1 MNPRQTFL
9 RFLTALGVVLLA
21 SGILLPR
28 RYNFSYPAKLGPV
41 FDARV
46 KGEHI
51 QGIERSQ
58 PNFVLL
64 GDSTL
69 YEGVDPVLLAAG
81 LGQPVY
87 EMATPGSGTAAWY
100 LQMKNIILESTH
112 RPKYVIIFFRNTM
125 LTVPQYRTTGRY
137 FALLDD
143 YATKNEALVSDLAF
157 VNQMSPLERFAE
169 QYIPLYTARVE
180 IRDDLDNAIRYL
192 LPRLLGCDRDCTNEA
207 VSSIF
212 GREVDPVAL
221 NLVQEDASKT
231 LYAQEELNFE
241 TQVETSLLPHM
252 IELAQKNNIK
262 LIFVRM
268 RIFGPEPEMSA
279 YRNEL
284 DSYLLQQDNVFLLDY
299 WNDPRISESYY
310 VDSLHMNALGKKE
323 FTKILSEELKAII
336 QK

>member
-21 SGILLPR
+21 FGILLPR
-28 RYNFSYPAKLGPV
+28 RYNFTYPAKLGPV
-41 FDARV
+41 FDAHV

-51 QGIERSQ
+51 QGIEQSQ
-58 PNFVLL
+58 PGFVLL

-69 YEGVDPVLLAAG
+69 YEGVDPVLLAEG

-100 LQMKNIILESTH
+100 LQIKNIILESTY
-112 RPKYVIIFFRNTM
+112 RPGYIVIFFRNTM
-125 LTVPQYRTTGRY
+125 LTAPQYRTTGRY

-192 LPRLLGCDRDCTNEA
+192 PPRLLGCDRDCTNEA

-241 TQVETSLLPHM
+241 AQVQTSLLPYM
-252 IELAQKNNIK
+252 IELAQKNNIQ
-262 LIFVRM
+262 LVFVRT
-268 RIFGPEPEMSA
+268 RIFGPEPEMSD
-279 YRNEL
+279 YRNKL
-284 DSYLLQQDNVFLLDY
+284 DSYLLQQDGVFLLDY
-299 WNDPRISESYY
+299 WNDPRIIESYY
-310 VDSLHMNALGKKE
+310 VDSLHMNAVGKQE
-323 FTKILSEELKAII
+323 FTKILAKEINAII

>member
-1 MNPRQTFL
+1 MNSRQNFL
-9 RFLTALGVVLLA
+9 RFLTAFGVVLLA

-28 RYNFSYPAKLGPV
+28 RYNFNYPATLGPV

-46 KGEHI
+46 KGEHL
-51 QGIERSQ
+51 QGIQQSRPS
-58 PNFVLL
+58 FVLL

-69 YEGVDPVLLAAG
+69 YEGVDPALFAEG
-81 LGQPVY
+81 LGMPVY

-100 LQMKNIILESTH
+100 LQIKNIILESSH
-112 RPKYVIIFFRNTM
+112 RPKYVVVFFRNTM

-143 YATKNEALVSDLAF
+143 YATKNEPLVSELAF
-157 VNQMSPLERFAE
+157 VNPMNPVERFAE
-169 QYIPLYTARVE
+169 QYLPLYTARVE

-192 LPRLLGCDRDCTNEA
+192 PPRLFGCNRDCANEA

-221 NLVQEDASKT
+221 NLAQEDAAKT
-231 LYAQEELNFE
+231 LYAQEELDF
-241 TQVETSLLPHM
+241 QAQLETSLLPHM
-252 IELAQKNNIK
+252 IALTQKNNVN
-262 LIFVRM
+262 LIFVRT

-279 YRNEL
+279 YRNSL
-284 DSYLLQQDNVFLLDY
+284 DAYLTGQDGVFLLDF
-299 WNDPRISESYY
+299 WQDPRIIEEYY

-323 FTKILSEELKAII
+323 FTKILIEEFKAILL
-336 QK
+336 K